1 MTKTFGFSRKG
12 YSLTICHSIYFY
24 QFKVRRTTAPKTG
37 NPSKLV
43 KSLVN
48 TDMRAWGLFWSVM
61 QSQSFIFVVQ
71 AFDLLPYPV
80 FDLITCQGGELWTIW
95 ALISVF
101 TIDLTNYERFSCL
114 GAGISNSK
122 SLNVS

>member
-1 MTKTFGFSRKG
+1 M
-12 YSLTICHSIYFY
+12 
-24 QFKVRRTTAPKTG
+24 
-37 NPSKLV
+37 V
-43 KSLVN
+43 KSLVY
-48 TDMRAWGLFWSVM
+48 TEMRAWGLLWGVM
-61 QSQSFIFVVQ
+61 RSQIFIFVVQ

-95 ALISVF
+95 ALMSVF
-101 TIDLTNYERFSCL
+101 TNDLTNYERFSCL

>member
-1 MTKTFGFSRKG
+1 MKTVFSLIDTQSVPSFG
-12 YSLTICHSIYFY
+12 IP
-24 QFKVRRTTAPKTG
+24 APKTG

-43 KSLVN
+43 KSLVD
-48 TDMRAWGLFWSVM
+48 TDMHVRIPPWGVM
-61 QSQSFIFVVQ
+61 RSQIFIFVVQ

-95 ALISVF
+95 ALMSVF
-101 TIDLTNYERFSCL
+101 TNDLTNYEGFSYL